1 MTELETLKQQA
12 GRYKRL
18 SENKDFK
25 DTMKDMSNDYSLDES
40 VMRACNSPNASEY
53 LFAKG
58 GIRTLHHRL
67 LTLADEFEERV
78 KNYQE
83 PKEDGDEI

>member
-25 DTMKDMSNDYSLDES
+25 DTLDD
-40 VMRACNSPNASEY
+40 VDTH
-53 LFAKG
+53 FAMWQNVFGVLKG
-58 GIRTLHHRL
+58 GQSTEYI
-67 LTLADEFEERV
+67 LAKEGARAYSAKLRGLAEEYEQRV
-78 KNYQE
+78 LNYE
-83 PKEDGDEI
+83 EEDGDEI